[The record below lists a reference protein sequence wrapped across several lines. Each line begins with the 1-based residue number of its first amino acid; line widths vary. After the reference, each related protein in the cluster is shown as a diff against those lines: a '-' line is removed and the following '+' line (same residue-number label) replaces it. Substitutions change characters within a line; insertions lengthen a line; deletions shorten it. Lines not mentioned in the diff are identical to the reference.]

1 MNIWLKIQKQKKK
14 INIFGKKLSF
24 QNNNKS
30 KIKFLNKVRQL
41 AKNNSKVNLN
51 ELVETVRKQMGLKKS
66 LNKLNNILDKKM
78 SWKNVKKINTY
89 PLFSIGGH
97 TNSHPI
103 LSYLSFKDCKKEI
116 EGSIKYIKKN
126 TGIILKH
133 YSYPEGLFHTYG
145 NREIQILKKNKI
157 KICPSAEFGLNNIK
171 SNLFN
176 LRRIFVNR

>member
-78 SWKNVKKINTY
+78 SWKNVKKN
-89 PLFSIGGH
+89 
-97 TNSHPI
+97 
-103 LSYLSFKDCKKEI
+103 
-116 EGSIKYIKKN
+116 KYIS
-126 TGIILKH
+126 TIF
-133 YSYPEGLFHTYG
+133 YWRSY
-145 NREIQILKKNKI
+145 K
-157 KICPSAEFGLNNIK
+157 
-171 SNLFN
+171 
-176 LRRIFVNR
+176 